1 MQEQLKARTKRF
13 AIAVF
18 RFADTLPD
26 HPQCWVIGKQL
37 MRSASS
43 VGANYRAACRAQS
56 RAAFVAKRAIVEEE
70 ADESAF
76 WLEVVE
82 ELGHA
87 PAKAVHPL
95 LREARE
101 LTAIAAASKKTARHN
116 GGDC

>member
-18 RFADTLPD
+18 RFSDTLPD

-56 RAAFVAKRAIVEEE
+56 RAAFVAKMAIVEEE

-87 PAKAVHPL
+87 SANAVRPL

-101 LTAIAAASKKTARHN
+101 LTAIAAVSKKTARRN
-116 GGDC
+116 GGD

>member
-1 MQEQLKARTKRF
+1 MQEQLKARTKQF

-18 RFADTLPD
+18 RFSDALPD

-56 RAAFVAKRAIVEEE
+56 RAAFVAKMAIVEEE

-87 PAKAVHPL
+87 SATTVRPL

-101 LTAIAAASKKTARHN
+101 LTAIAAASKKTARRN
-116 GGDC
+116 GGD